1 MYGRKLEVL
10 STLRDSGAQ
19 QNATKLWESKNQ
31 FSDCLCQKGGYFVPT
46 VIITFN
52 FFVCIIFYFIRP
64 LQEQQ
69 LLCLK
74 TA

>member
-31 FSDCLCQKGGYFVPT
+31 FS
-46 VIITFN
+46 N
-52 FFVCIIFYFIRP
+52 
-64 LQEQQ
+64 
-69 LLCLK
+69 
-74 TA
+74 